1 VSGAP
6 ENTGTFFDR
15 IGSQGRLVI
24 PAKLR
29 SAAGLKQGDHVLI
42 EMRDGDLQIRSYE
55 KSVRWVQETV
65 ARYVPKDVS
74 LVDELIAERRKE
86 AKREG

>member
-1 VSGAP
+1 
-6 ENTGTFFDR
+6 
-15 IGSQGRLVI
+15 
-24 PAKLR
+24 
-29 SAAGLKQGDHVLI
+29 LKQGDHVLI